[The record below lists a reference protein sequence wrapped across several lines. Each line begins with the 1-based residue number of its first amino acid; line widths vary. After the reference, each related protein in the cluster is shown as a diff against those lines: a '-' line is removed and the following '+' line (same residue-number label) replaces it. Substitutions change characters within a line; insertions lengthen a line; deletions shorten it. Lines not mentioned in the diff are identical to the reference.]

1 MSHYTLTGVILK
13 IDDPQTFP
21 SGFTKREFVVETS
34 ADKYPQ
40 QIKLEVTKERCAS
53 LDQMEVG
60 DPVQVEFDVRGNE
73 YNGKHYVSLT
83 AWRVTV
89 AREGAQQAQPQQAKP
104 TQAKP
109 APQTQDDDTDE
120 IPF

>member
-1 MSHYTLTGVILK
+1 
-13 IDDPQTFP
+13 
-21 SGFTKREFVVETS
+21 
-34 ADKYPQ
+34 
-40 QIKLEVTKERCAS
+40 
-53 LDQMEVG
+53 
-60 DPVQVEFDVRGNE
+60 VQVEFDVRGNE